1 MRVREGA
8 RGGVQGASDATDAWG
23 RRMRTHLPV
32 RVRKVA
38 EAGSATYVSG
48 RCGVWSLAG
57 LAGHVRI
64 GFQVVYTG
72 QITRHHTCLSDAAV
86 ADG

>member
-1 MRVREGA
+1 
-8 RGGVQGASDATDAWG
+8 
-23 RRMRTHLPV
+23 
-32 RVRKVA
+32 VA

-48 RCGVWSLAG
+48 RCGLWSIAG

-64 GFQVVYTG
+64 GFARTRFPSRLYTG